1 MIPINPIAP
10 ILHIRLSSPR
20 SPRVSPLRPALALA
34 ALALL
39 AAAPAQAQ
47 LTTQGAREEANR
59 TKPYREPSLLAAQAR
74 FGELGEDWFFTA
86 VFQLNYNQDSWG
98 IGLQLPLRMR
108 LKDRDPQDEEV
119 AKVLRKQDWD
129 QLSDYLKIL
138 RYVYVGESDKAGPY
152 FVQGGDLVN
161 LTVGHGTLMHRYHNN
176 LDLSRWHTGV
186 NAAANVE
193 GFSVDFMVGDLLS
206 PYLMGGRVGVR
217 PFEMDRGY
225 THRWWD
231 TLEIGAS
238 FFADWTA
245 PFELVRVDGE
255 VQVDEEYVPRVQDK
269 LSFSTFG
276 LDVGLPIPIGQRL
289 TFTPYIDF
297 NKISV
302 VQNGYGLHLGTIWRL
317 EVPRGLKPPFEGMFR
332 LEYRHVS
339 GDYLGQYFN
348 TVYEIERFQRLAS
361 RGGQGQPKLR
371 TLCAETCDDDAPPG
385 RNGLWLELSLGLR
398 DVIFVGAEYLA
409 YDRGRAD
416 GSFRLFLEVP
426 YFEYVQAKFF
436 YYRINTEDLG
446 DLFAFDDRTALM
458 AEVRI
463 PFLWVLSAN
472 FRWARVWQ
480 ARTEDGGYQAV
491 DEWNAGLG
499 VFVRL

>member
-1 MIPINPIAP
+1 MS
-10 ILHIRLSSPR
+10 R
-20 SPRVSPLRPALALA
+20 LRPAPALA
-34 ALALL
+34 AVLLLCASPALG
-39 AAAPAQAQ
+39 Q
-47 LTTQGAREEANR
+47 LTTEGARDEANR
-59 TKPYREPSLLAAQAR
+59 TRPYREPSLLAAQAR

-86 VFQLNYNQDSWG
+86 VFQLNYNQDLWG

-119 AKVLRKQDWD
+119 GKVLRKQDWD
-129 QLSDYLKIL
+129 HFTDYLKIL
-138 RYVYVGESDKAGPY
+138 RYVYFGESDKTGPY
-152 FVQGGDLVN
+152 FVQGGDLLN

-176 LDLSRWHTGV
+176 LDLSRWHTGA
-186 NAAANVE
+186 NAAVNIE

-206 PYLMGGRVGVR
+206 PYLMGGRVAVR
-217 PFEMDRGY
+217 PFEIERGY

-231 TLEIGAS
+231 TVELGAS

-245 PFELVRVDGE
+245 PFELQRGEDGKVTVD
-255 VQVDEEYVPRVQDK
+255 DDYVPQVQDK
-269 LSFSTFG
+269 LSFAAFG
-276 LDVGLPIPIGQRL
+276 ADVGLPIPLGKHL
-289 TFTPYIDF
+289 TLIPYTDL

-302 VQNGYGLHLGTIWRL
+302 VQHGFGLHLGTLWKL
-317 EVPRGLKPPFEGMFR
+317 SVPRGLKPPFEGMFR
-332 LEYRHVS
+332 VEYRHVS

-348 TVYEIERFQRLAS
+348 TVYEIERYQRLAS
-361 RGGQGQPKLR
+361 RGGPAQPKLR
-371 TLCAETCDDDAPPG
+371 SLCGSPTCETGAQG
-385 RNGLWLELSLGLR
+385 ARNGLWLELSLGLK

-409 YDRGRAD
+409 YDRGRPD
-416 GSFRLFLEVP
+416 GSFRLFLELP

-480 ARTEDGGYQAV
+480 ARPEDDGYQAV
-491 DEWNAGLG
+491 DDWNAGLG